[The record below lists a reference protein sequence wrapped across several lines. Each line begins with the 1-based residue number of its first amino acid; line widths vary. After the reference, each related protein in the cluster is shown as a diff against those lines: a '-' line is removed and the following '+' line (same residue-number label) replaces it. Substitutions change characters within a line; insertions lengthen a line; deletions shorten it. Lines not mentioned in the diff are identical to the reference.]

1 VSDIPALAGRIP
13 DEFKPIAALCIGAL
27 ILVCLVLFHGV
38 GLHYILAQHKRGV
51 GRLLSGRPHLVA
63 ASFLFGWS
71 VFLMLDLH
79 IAEIL
84 TWATIL
90 THTGL
95 IVRAYDAIYFC
106 ANAYT
111 TVGYGKV
118 DVADQWRN
126 ITPIIS
132 ISGLFTFAWTTSALV
147 DVVSAHGRIISQL
160 EEERERER
168 AMRLALRKQEQAAR
182 ANERDAERSVR
193 EKLQPEAAGASFL
206 QRYRLRRDA
215 GKRNG
220 ELRLQMAAELRDLRR
235 KERMDEEKL
244 GPGAPPPGSDV
255 DG

>member
-1 VSDIPALAGRIP
+1 VPDIAALAGRIP

-38 GLHYILAQHKRGV
+38 CLHYVLMQHQRGV
-51 GRLLSGRPHLVA
+51 KRLLLGRPHLIA
-63 ASFLFGWS
+63 ASFLFGWA

-79 IAEIL
+79 IVEIL

-147 DVVSAHGRIISQL
+147 DVVSAHGRLLSQL
-160 EEERERER
+160 EDEREHELK
-168 AMRLALRKQEQAAR
+168 MRTALRTEEAVIQGKEK
-182 ANERDAERSVR
+182 EAERSVR
-193 EKLQPEAAGASFL
+193 EKLKTEDDASEFFR
-206 QRYRLRRDA
+206 RYEVWREERKDL
-215 GKRNG
+215 
-220 ELRLQMAAELRDLRR
+220 AELRHERSAEVRDLRT
-235 KERMDEEKL
+235 KERVEEEKL
-244 GPGAPPPGSDV
+244 GPGKLPGTD
-255 DG
+255 DEE